1 MIVRQGLTPVVVGLS
16 LGLTGGFVAS
26 RLMAGILYG
35 IGPNDPVTFIGVP
48 AVLATVA
55 VLASLVPAIRA
66 TRVDPLEV
74 IRAD

>member
-1 MIVRQGLTPVVVGLS
+1 MTKI
-16 LGLTGGFVAS
+16 
-26 RLMAGILYG
+26 MAGVLYG
-35 IGPNDPVTFIGVP
+35 IGPNDPVTFIRVP

-74 IRAD
+74 MRAD